1 VATATTTTTD
11 QHKPQAAE
19 RPRMTPEDFVPAVR
33 EANKTELSRLG
44 SSKAL
49 YALTAG
55 EMEPDAV
62 LTAMADDHAAAAE
75 TYEGWGAA
83 DSDVS
88 GFFAGAAEAEQEAY
102 EVVAGELDA
111 HDPGEAPDLY
121 AAMEGAGTPVER
133 LGAFVGRTL
142 VAKAHRSQATGF
154 FTGQA
159 DPTTASTFRGLGDDL
174 DDHLADG
181 VELLDI
187 LTDDADDW
195 EQAEAAANEV
205 IGAAYD
211 DYFSTL
217 EELGVNPKPVC

>member
-1 VATATTTTTD
+1 
-11 QHKPQAAE
+11 
-19 RPRMTPEDFVPAVR
+19 MPAVR

-75 TYEGWGAA
+75 TYEGWAAA
-83 DSDVS
+83 DDAADLF
-88 GFFAGAAEAEQEAY
+88 GAAAEAEQDAY
-102 EVVAGELDA
+102 DTVAGELDA
-111 HDPGEAPDLY
+111 HEPGEAPDLY
-121 AAMEGAGTPVER
+121 AAMGSAETGIER

-159 DPTTASTFRGLGDDL
+159 DPGTASTFRGLGSDL
-174 DDHLADG
+174 EDHLADA
-181 VELLDI
+181 VDALDA
-187 LTDDADDW
+187 LADDDDDW
-195 EQAEAAANEV
+195 ELAEAAANEV
-205 IGAAYD
+205 IGAAYE

-217 EELGVNPKPVC
+217 EGMGVNPKPVC

>member
-1 VATATTTTTD
+1 
-11 QHKPQAAE
+11 
-19 RPRMTPEDFVPAVR
+19 MTPEDFVPAVR

-75 TYEGWGAA
+75 TYDGWARSESGDAA
-83 DSDVS
+83 DLFES
-88 GFFAGAAEAEQEAY
+88 AAEAERDAY
-102 EVVAGELDA
+102 ETVAGELDA
-111 HDPGEAPDLY
+111 HEPGETPELY
-121 AAMEGAGTPVER
+121 DAMAGAETTVER

-142 VAKAHRSQATGF
+142 VAKANRSQATGF

-159 DPTTASTFRGLGDDL
+159 DPQTASTFRGLGSDLEDHIADAVDRLDAVAEDD
-174 DDHLADG
+174 
-181 VELLDI
+181 
-187 LTDDADDW
+187 DDW
-195 EQAEAAANEV
+195 ATAEAAADEV
-205 IGAAYD
+205 VGAAYD

-217 EELGVNPKPVC
+217 EDLGVNPKPVC

>member
-1 VATATTTTTD
+1 
-11 QHKPQAAE
+11 
-19 RPRMTPEDFVPAVR
+19 MTPEDFVPAVR

-75 TYEGWGAA
+75 TYEGWARDASADAA
-83 DSDVS
+83 DL
-88 GFFAGAAEAEQEAY
+88 FAAAAEAEQEAY
-102 EVVAGELDA
+102 DEVAGKLDA
-111 HDPGEAPDLY
+111 HEPGEAADLY
-121 AAMEGAGTPVER
+121 AAMGGAETSVER

-159 DPTTASTFRGLGDDL
+159 DPRTASTFRGLGSDL
-174 DDHLADG
+174 EDHLADA
-181 VELLDI
+181 VDALDA
-187 LTDDADDW
+187 LADDDDDW
-195 EQAEAAANEV
+195 ERAEAAATEV
-205 IGAAYD
+205 IGASYD

-217 EELGVNPKPVC
+217 EDLGVNPKPVC